1 MSLKKTETDLL
12 TTNFSRLATSF
23 TGVILARPD
32 FTEGDVPDAVALGI
46 RMAEEMTNQLMD
58 REALRVQAAAE
69 ERARQPKEDITWI
82 PDLSAGD
89 TDRKGYT
96 WTPEEV
102 QALGSGFRNGDSSA
116 ILATR
121 HLRTPTAILAQLATR
136 GHVNT
141 DGDGRGNYTR
151 RDSGEVFL

>member
-1 MSLKKTETDLL
+1 MNMKKTETDLL
-12 TTNFSRLATSF
+12 TTNFSRLAISF
-23 TGVILARPD
+23 AGVVLARED
-32 FTEGDVPDAVALGI
+32 FRDEDVPDAVALGI

-69 ERARQPKEDITWI
+69 ERARQPKEDITWV
-82 PDLSAGD
+82 PDLASGD

-102 QALGSGFRNGDSSA
+102 QALGSGFRNGDNSA
-116 ILATR
+116 ILSSR

-136 GHVNT
+136 GHLHS

-151 RDSGEVFL
+151 RDTGEVFL